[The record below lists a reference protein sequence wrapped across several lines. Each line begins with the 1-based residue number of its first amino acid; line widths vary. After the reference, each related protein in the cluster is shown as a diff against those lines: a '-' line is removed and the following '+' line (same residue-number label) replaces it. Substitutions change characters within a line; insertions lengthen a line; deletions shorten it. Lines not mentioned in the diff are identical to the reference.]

1 MKVQA
6 NGINFNCK
14 IEGKRGAPWVVF
26 SNSLM
31 TDLSMW
37 DDQAAALGERFQT
50 LRYDQRGHG
59 GTDVPEGK
67 YSFDTLV
74 ADVIGLFDALE
85 IERAHFVGLS
95 MGGMTAVA
103 LAEMHPDRLDR
114 VVPCDC
120 GPASTPQSA
129 QQWEERM
136 VIAREK
142 GMEALAEPTIGRWFP
157 PEFVN
162 ASGNKPA
169 LDKVRQMIRTTPVNG
184 FIGCASALS
193 NFDLRPGLSNI
204 TTPTQFVCGGK
215 DAALGGTKAL
225 HAGVAGSSFVEI
237 EGAGHISNVERPDI
251 FTRAL
256 KEFLVSSRT

>member
-1 MKVQA
+1 MKVKA
-6 NGINFNCK
+6 NGINFNCR
-14 IEGKRGAPWVVF
+14 IEGKRGAQWVVF
-26 SNSLM
+26 SNSLA
-31 TDLSMW
+31 TNLHMW
-37 DDQAAALGERFQT
+37 DDQAEALGDRFQV

-59 GTDVPEGK
+59 ATDAPEGK
-67 YSFDTLV
+67 YSFDLLV

-103 LAEMHPDRLDR
+103 LAEKHSDRLDR

-129 QQWEERM
+129 QQWEERIA
-136 VIAREK
+136 IAREK
-142 GMEALAEPTIGRWFP
+142 GMEALVEPTMGRWFP
-157 PEFVN
+157 AEFLT
-162 ASGNKPA
+162 ANKA
-169 LDKVRQMIRTTPVNG
+169 AADKVRDMICTTPVAG

-193 NFDLRPGLSNI
+193 NFDLRPELSKI
-204 TTPTQFVCGGK
+204 SRPTQFVCGGK

-237 EGAGHISNVERPDI
+237 EGAGHISNVEQPEI

-256 KEFLVSSRT
+256 KDFLVSGR

>member
-1 MKVQA
+1 MKVNA
-6 NGINFNCK
+6 NGINFNCR

-26 SNSLM
+26 SNSLA
-31 TDLSMW
+31 TNLSMW
-37 DDQAAALGERFQT
+37 DDQAAALGDKFQI

-59 GTDVPEGK
+59 GTDAPEGK
-67 YSFDTLV
+67 YSFDALV

-103 LAEMHPDRLDR
+103 LAEKHADRLDR

-129 QQWEERM
+129 QQWEERIA
-136 VIAREK
+136 IAREK
-142 GMEALAEPTIGRWFP
+142 GMEALVEPTVGRWCP
-157 PEFVN
+157 PEFLAAN
-162 ASGNKPA
+162 AA
-169 LDKVRQMIRTTPVNG
+169 AAERLREMIRTTPVNG
-184 FIGCASALS
+184 FVGCAFALS
-193 NFDLRPGLSNI
+193 NFDLRPGLSKI
-204 TTPTQFVCGGK
+204 DRPVQFICGGK
-215 DAALGGTKAL
+215 DASLAGTKAL

-237 EGAGHISNVERPDI
+237 EGAGHISNVERPEI

-256 KEFLVSSRT
+256 KEFLVSGR

>member
-1 MKVQA
+1 MKVKA
-6 NGINFNCK
+6 NGINFNCA

-26 SNSLM
+26 SNSLA
-31 TDLSMW
+31 TNLSMW
-37 DDQAAALGERFQT
+37 DDQAAALADKFQI

-59 GTDVPEGK
+59 GTDAPDGR
-67 YSFDTLV
+67 YSFDLLV

-103 LAEMHPDRLDR
+103 LAEQHPDRLDR

-129 QQWEERM
+129 QQWEERI

-142 GMEALAEPTIGRWFP
+142 GMEALVEPTVGRWFP
-157 PEFVN
+157 PEFL
-162 ASGNKPA
+162 AANKPA
-169 LDKVRQMIRTTPVNG
+169 ARQGARDDPHHAGCTGSSAAPRRSPISTCGRT
-184 FIGCASALS
+184 SAKI
-193 NFDLRPGLSNI
+193 DRPTL
-204 TTPTQFVCGGK
+204 FVCGGK

-225 HAGVAGSSFVEI
+225 HAGVAGSTFVEI
-237 EGAGHISNVERPDI
+237 EGAGHISNVEQPAI

-256 KEFLVSSRT
+256 KEFLVSGR

>member
-1 MKVQA
+1 MKVKA
-6 NGINFNCK
+6 SGINFNCS

-26 SNSLM
+26 SNSLA
-31 TDLSMW
+31 TNLSMW
-37 DDQAAALGERFQT
+37 DDQAAALGDKFQI

-59 GTDVPEGK
+59 GTDAPEGR
-67 YSFDTLV
+67 YSFDLLV
-74 ADVIGLFDALE
+74 EDVISLFDAFE

-103 LAEMHPDRLDR
+103 LAEKHPDRLDR

-129 QQWEERM
+129 QQWEERIA
-136 VIAREK
+136 IAREQ
-142 GMEALAEPTIGRWFP
+142 GMEALVEPTIGRWFP
-157 PEFVN
+157 AEFL
-162 ASGNKPA
+162 AANKA
-169 LDKVRQMIRTTPVNG
+169 TADKVREMIRTTPAAG
-184 FIGCASALS
+184 FIGCAFALS
-193 NFDLRPGLSNI
+193 NFDLRPGLSKI
-204 TTPTQFVCGGK
+204 KSPTQFVCGGK

-225 HAGVAGSSFVEI
+225 HAGVAGSGFVEI

-256 KEFLVSSRT
+256 KEFLVSPR

>member
-1 MKVQA
+1 MKVKA
-6 NGINFNCK
+6 NGISFNCK

-37 DDQAAALGERFQT
+37 DDQAAALGDKFQT

-59 GTDVPEGK
+59 GTDAPDGK
-67 YSFDTLV
+67 YSFDVLV

-103 LAEMHPDRLDR
+103 LAEKHSDRLDR

-129 QQWEERM
+129 QQWEERIA
-136 VIAREK
+136 IAREK
-142 GMEALAEPTIGRWFP
+142 GMEALVEPTVGRWFP
-157 PEFVN
+157 PEFL
-162 ASGNKPA
+162 AGNKA
-169 LDKVRQMIRTTPVNG
+169 SADKVRQMVRTTPVAG

-193 NFDLRPGLSNI
+193 NFDLRPELSKI
-204 TTPTQFVCGGK
+204 TRPTQFICGSK

-237 EGAGHISNVERPDI
+237 EGAGHISNVEKPEI

-256 KEFLVSSRT
+256 KEFLVSGR

>member
-6 NGINFNCK
+6 NGINFNCR

-26 SNSLM
+26 SNSLA
-31 TDLSMW
+31 TNLAMW
-37 DDQAAALGERFQT
+37 DDQAAALGDKFQI

-59 GTDVPEGK
+59 STDAPEGK
-67 YSFDTLV
+67 YSFDLLV
-74 ADVIGLFDALE
+74 ADVIGLLDALE

-103 LAEMHPDRLDR
+103 LAEKHPDRLDR

-129 QQWEERM
+129 QQWEERIA
-136 VIAREK
+136 VAREK
-142 GMEALAEPTIGRWFP
+142 GIEALVEPTVARWFP

-162 ASGNKPA
+162 AGANKPT
-169 LDKVRQMIRTTPVNG
+169 LDKVREMIRTTPAAG
-184 FIGCASALS
+184 FIGCAWALS
-193 NFDLRPGLSNI
+193 DFDLRPGLSRI
-204 TTPTQFVCGGK
+204 DRPTQFICGGK
-215 DAALGGTKAL
+215 DASLGGTKAL
-225 HAGVAGSSFVEI
+225 HAGVVGSSFVEI
-237 EGAGHISNVERPDI
+237 EGAGHISNVERPEI

-256 KEFLVSSRT
+256 KEFLVSGR

>member
-1 MKVQA
+1 MKVKA

-37 DDQAAALGERFQT
+37 DDQAAALGDKFQT

-59 GTDVPEGK
+59 GTDAPEGK

-103 LAEMHPDRLDR
+103 LAEKHPDRLDR

-129 QQWEERM
+129 QQWEERIA
-136 VIAREK
+136 IAREK
-142 GMEALAEPTIGRWFP
+142 GMEALVEPTVGRWFP
-157 PEFVN
+157 PEFLAAN
-162 ASGNKPA
+162 PPH
-169 LDKVRQMIRTTPVNG
+169 LDQVREMIRTTPVNG
-184 FIGCASALS
+184 FI
-193 NFDLRPGLSNI
+193 
-204 TTPTQFVCGGK
+204 
-215 DAALGGTKAL
+215 
-225 HAGVAGSSFVEI
+225 SSE
-237 EGAGHISNVERPDI
+237 
-251 FTRAL
+251 
-256 KEFLVSSRT
+256 

>member
-6 NGINFNCK
+6 NGISFNCR

-26 SNSLM
+26 SNSLA
-31 TDLSMW
+31 TNLSMW
-37 DDQAAALGERFQT
+37 DAQAAALGDKFQI
-50 LRYDQRGHG
+50 LRYDHRGHG
-59 GTDVPEGK
+59 GTDAPEGK
-67 YSFDTLV
+67 YSFDLLV

-103 LAEMHPDRLDR
+103 LAEKHPERLDR

-129 QQWEERM
+129 QQWEERIA
-136 VIAREK
+136 IAREK
-142 GMEALAEPTIGRWFP
+142 GMDALVEPTVGRWFP
-157 PEFVN
+157 PEFL
-162 ASGNKPA
+162 AANKA
-169 LDKVRQMIRTTPVNG
+169 TADKVREMIRTTPVNG
-184 FIGCASALS
+184 FVGCAFALS
-193 NFDLRPGLSNI
+193 NFDLRPGLSKINV
-204 TTPTQFVCGGK
+204 PMQFVCGGK
-215 DAALGGTKAL
+215 DASLGGTKAL

-256 KEFLVSSRT
+256 KEFLASTR